1 MKCDYHL
8 TSGNLSNHMTSYWEK
23 RENKTQK
30 VILEQC
36 ALLSGSP
43 IPRDPWNYL
52 KGLQIY
58 ELIKHS
64 LLTESVNG
72 VGNKKWLPFCL
83 SSVEQN
89 RKEHTS
95 FF

>member
-43 IPRDPWNYL
+43 IPRGPWNYL